1 VDTAQEFNSVLET
14 LQLSH
19 SGAYGYL
26 SAIDP
31 SLWTVHANVGKLALF
46 GWRTT
51 NFVESENSAALSK
64 RKLAPFNFF
73 LTAMED
79 HMTALYNNKLKYKKW
94 KEMKLL
100 VTPFA
105 QEKLDGERDQLGFYD
120 VMPTST
126 NVAYVWDSRHP
137 PPKKRK
143 VFLNEKRCSCNFID
157 QYRMPCRHMLAA
169 LNYFGRLQEMYEFF
183 DPRYT
188 IESYGKA
195 FEDAMPIEIPLVEEL
210 DTDGSVVP
218 PLKIPRKGRPR
229 TKRIKSRGE
238 GIGGESR
245 KCSLC
250 ATRGHNRRRCPN
262 VM

>member
-1 VDTAQEFNSVLET
+1 MLILVGRDGNNSNVIMAVALCPTENAENYAWFLQQCVNGGISFENLLLFCDRGGGILSAAGQLGIRSLVHCTRHLIGNMKDRFKATFSIDLQNLVWRAQGVDTAQEFNSVLET

-51 NFVESENSAALSK
+51 NFVESENSTALSK

-100 VTPFA
+100 VTSFA
-105 QEKLDGERDQLGFYD
+105 QEKLVGERDQLGFYD
-120 VMPTST
+120 VMPSST
-126 NVAYVWDSRHP
+126 NVAYVWD
-137 PPKKRK
+137 
-143 VFLNEKRCSCNFID
+143 L
-157 QYRMPCRHMLAA
+157 
-169 LNYFGRLQEMYEFF
+169 
-183 DPRYT
+183 
-188 IESYGKA
+188 
-195 FEDAMPIEIPLVEEL
+195 
-210 DTDGSVVP
+210 
-218 PLKIPRKGRPR
+218 
-229 TKRIKSRGE
+229 
-238 GIGGESR
+238 
-245 KCSLC
+245 
-250 ATRGHNRRRCPN
+250 
-262 VM
+262 